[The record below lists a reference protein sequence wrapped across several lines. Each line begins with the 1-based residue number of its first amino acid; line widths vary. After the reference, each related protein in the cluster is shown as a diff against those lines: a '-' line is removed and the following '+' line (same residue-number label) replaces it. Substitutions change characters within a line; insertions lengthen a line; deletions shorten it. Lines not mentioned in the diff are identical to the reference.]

1 MCLSVDCRPP
11 SRYTLPVRP
20 VVSCVMLTTHPK
32 RARYLPD
39 ALRSYRGQTL
49 AERELVVVNDG
60 APLLSRAP
68 DITVVNL
75 PDRGRRWTIGEK
87 RNVGVRF
94 ARGEFVATWDD
105 DDVSLPGRLAA
116 QVSLARTRGADYV
129 LADRMLIATPDMTL
143 IGRCDRGRPVQASAL
158 IRRDAVVAAGGYRP
172 LDYMEDRSLLERI
185 RYLALGTIWEVP
197 ESDWYVMRRHGDN
210 VTNTHGES
218 DCEYGVC
225 ALRDPNVSPQQR
237 ELDALRRG
245 PGAED
250 IYEPQN

>member
-1 MCLSVDCRPP
+1 MDPAVP
-11 SRYTLPVRP
+11 SRYTSLVRP

-60 APLLSRAP
+60 APLLSRAA

-116 QVSLARTRGADYV
+116 QVAVARSRDADYV
-129 LADRMLIATPDMTL
+129 LADQMLVADAGMRL
-143 IGRCDRGRPVQASAL
+143 IGRCDRGRQRPVQASAL
-158 IRRDAVVAAGGYRP
+158 VRRSTVAAAGGYRP
-172 LDYMEDRSLLERI
+172 VDYLEDFALLERI
-185 RYLALGTIWEVP
+185 RYLVLGTVAVVP
-197 ESDWYVMRRHGDN
+197 DSEWYVMRRHGGN